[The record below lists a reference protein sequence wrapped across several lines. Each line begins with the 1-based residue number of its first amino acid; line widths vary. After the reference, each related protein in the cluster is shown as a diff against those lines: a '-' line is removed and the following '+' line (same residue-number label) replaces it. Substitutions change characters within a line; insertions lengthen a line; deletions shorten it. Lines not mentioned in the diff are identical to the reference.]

1 MTRGTGVRSRA
12 LAARRG
18 ATAVAITFGW
28 SVGARGAAAQ
38 PAPRAD
44 TAPVTLQVTV
54 TNVRNDHGH
63 VRVAVCPRA
72 SFLQPSC
79 AWHAAAPA
87 HAGSVVVT
95 VPGLPPG
102 VYAVQSYLDENDD
115 GTINR
120 GLLGLPTEGIGF
132 SNDAPMRFGPPSFDD
147 AAVRLGPADGAVSL
161 RLRYF
166 D

>member
-1 MTRGTGVRSRA
+1 VTRGTGVRSRA

-18 ATAVAITFGW
+18 AMAIMLGW
-28 SVGARGAAAQ
+28 SVGMGDAAAQ

-72 SFLQPSC
+72 SFLQPNC

-87 HAGSVVVT
+87 HVGSVVVT

-115 GTINR
+115 GKINR

-147 AAVRLGPADGAVSL
+147 AAIRLGPAGRAVSL